1 MVAHVFSVYQSLI
14 VNHLYFF
21 NMDFKSKNV
30 NSHKAACFN
39 CYWKTEYYR
48 HWRGEFLFSL
58 PRVHDTCDAIVIWA
72 LVNLEDGQDKEE
84 V

>member
-30 NSHKAACFN
+30 NSHKVACFVIGKQN
-39 CYWKTEYYR
+39 IIDIGEVSFYFNYQEYMI
-48 HWRGEFLFSL
+48 HVMLLLSGHL
-58 PRVHDTCDAIVIWA
+58 
-72 LVNLEDGQDKEE
+72 
-84 V
+84 